1 MRIDKSMFTT
11 KLFAFV
17 FLLTIQLLVSI
28 VYKYSQTKGK
38 YGYSPLAITACSELI
53 KLCMSSFLFVFHY
66 LTVDEMKSS
75 DLNIFELIKC
85 QITKLFLLNTFCLST
100 LYCLNNQLNFYLFL
114 YVDPASISLFKS
126 LSSLESAILLW
137 TFFNR
142 DINQIQ
148 WGSIC
153 LQVIGL
159 VIVQYDACRSSPLFA
174 INFYF
179 ILILSSFITAL
190 CTVINEHLVKTYN
203 VNLNLQN
210 GFLYCFGFILNLSIF
225 FLFPSMYDKEHKGFF
240 EGYSWIVVVLIG
252 CNSILGISITF
263 VYKYADAIIKT
274 FSTACATGVLL
285 FLNVTLFHAHAN
297 STSFLGASVIFIASY
312 IYFLSSNNSKSPP
325 PETLSSI
332 CLSNSDNINEKNQ
345 IESDSTVVSNRSK
358 AILKVTLFVI
368 SIIIGLL
375 CSMYFF
381 MPINKYKFLH
391 F

>member
-1 MRIDKSMFTT
+1 
-11 KLFAFV
+11 V

-38 YGYSPLAITACSELI
+38 YAYSPLAIIACSEAI
-53 KLCMSSFLFVFHY
+53 KLCMSSFLFLFQY
-66 LTVDEMKSS
+66 SKDNQMKSS
-75 DLNIFELIKC
+75 DTNIFELIKSEV
-85 QITKLFLLNTFCLST
+85 TKIFVLNTFGLSL
-100 LYCLNNQLNFYLFL
+100 LYCLNNQLSFYLYL

-159 VIVQYDACRSSPLFA
+159 VIVQYDACRNSPLFA

-210 GFLYCFGFILNLSIF
+210 SFLYCFGLILNLLIF
-225 FLFPSMYDKEHKGFF
+225 FLFSRMYDEKAKGFF
-240 EGYSWIVVVLIG
+240 EGYSWIVVGLIG
-252 CNSILGISITF
+252 CNSILGIAITF

-285 FLNVTLFHAHAN
+285 FLNVTLFDAHAN

-312 IYFLSSNNSKSPP
+312 IYFLSSNNSKSIPS
-325 PETLSSI
+325 ETLSSI
-332 CLSNSDNINEKNQ
+332 CLTDSDNINDENK
-345 IESDSTVVSNRSK
+345 IEDNSTVVSNRSK
-358 AILKVTLFVI
+358 VILKVTLFII